1 MRPLMEGMVWI
12 EQGDDDVHIQQGTH
26 GLHALLVLYRLDV
39 VQRDDIAA
47 GRQHGDTAAQAR
59 APFRG
64 WSVQTTARQFGNDLA
79 GGAALA
85 LRQFLGGLQNIVL
98 NVQSRSH
105 ASDAIASLHQG
116 QERLSA
122 EAT

>member
-1 MRPLMEGMVWI
+1 MEGMVWI
-12 EQGDDDVHIQQGTH
+12 KQGDDDVHIQQGAH

-39 VQRDDIAA
+39 VQRDDFAA
-47 GRQHGDTAAQAR
+47 GRQHGDTTTQAW
-59 APFRG
+59 APFRRR
-64 WSVQTTARQFGNDLA
+64 SVQTTAREFGNDLA
-79 GGAALA
+79 SGAALA
-85 LRQFLGGLQNIVL
+85 LRQFLGGLQHIVL
-98 NVQSRSH
+98 NVQSGSR